1 MSTQLSQ
8 GGLMR
13 DFAARLS
20 ELTYERMD
28 SAAIAAAKDR
38 ILDALGVTC
47 SGLAEPVASVARA
60 SIGDSCG
67 SCTVIGRTIQVSM
80 SDAAFV
86 NAVTGHATL
95 QEDLGGGGHP
105 GTYIVPVVLAVG
117 EEYGRTGEQV
127 LVALAVGYEA
137 ADRMGRAVPPTMHVR
152 GFRSVPAIGVFGAA
166 AAAGMLMHLDTERL
180 AGALDLAAHMVGGLY
195 QPFADG
201 TMEGYFHAGFAARS
215 GIAAAM
221 LADAGAKTSQLSL
234 EGHNG
239 FFNTYGS
246 GPGDSGALL
255 APITRELAL
264 KRVRSKPFPACALN
278 QDTMLMIRAL
288 RPADLHERQIDR
300 LVLRRPAT
308 GLNSF
313 EAPGVANDPPCAN
326 MLQAQMSA
334 KFTAAAALLGRPV
347 TDLAYF
353 RTSFADAEVESLA
366 QRTSLAS
373 SDDAAITLEIHLREG
388 SCLRLNAADVHDMR
402 WDTHA
407 VAEKFRR
414 LAGPVFGNALASIH
428 ESVAQLDTAVDVR
441 ELLRLVRDATPDVSC
456 RS

>member
-1 MSTQLSQ
+1 MSTQPEP

-13 DFAARLS
+13 AFATRLS
-20 ELTYERMD
+20 ELSYDNLDPVT
-28 SAAIAAAKDR
+28 IIAAKDR

-47 SGLAEPVASVARA
+47 NGLAEPVASVARA
-60 SIGDSCG
+60 SVGESRG
-67 SCTVIGRTIQVSM
+67 RCTIVGRSIPAGM
-80 SDAAFV
+80 SDAAFA

-105 GTYIVPVVLAVG
+105 GTYIVPVVLAVA
-117 EEYGRTGEQV
+117 EEYGRSGQQV
-127 LVALAVGYEA
+127 LAALAIGYEA
-137 ADRMGRAVPPTMHVR
+137 ADRMGRAVPPNLHAR
-152 GFRSVPAIGVFGAA
+152 GFRAVPAIGVFGAA
-166 AAAGMLMHLDTERL
+166 AAAAMLMDLDTTRL
-180 AGALDLAAHMVGGLY
+180 ASALDLVAHMAGGLY

-215 GIAAAM
+215 GITAAL
-221 LADAGAKTSQLSL
+221 LARAGARTSPLSL
-234 EGHNG
+234 EGCNG

-246 GPGDSGALL
+246 GLGDAGALL
-255 APITRELAL
+255 APITGELAL
-264 KRVRSKPFPACALN
+264 SRVRSKPFPACALN

-288 RPADLHERQIDR
+288 RPADLHEQQIER

-313 EAPGVANDPPCAN
+313 AAPGVANDPPYAN

-353 RTSFADAEVESLA
+353 RDWFADGEVESLA
-366 QRTSLAS
+366 QRTVLAS
-373 SDDAAITLEIHLREG
+373 NDGEAIVLEIFLREG
-388 SCLRLNAADVHDMR
+388 TCLRLNATDVHDMR

-407 VAEKFRR
+407 VAERFPR
-414 LAGPVFGNALASIH
+414 LAGPVLGNAIASIRDC
-428 ESVAQLDTAVDVR
+428 VAQLDAAADVR
-441 ELLRLVRDATPDVSC
+441 ELLRLVREAAPDLSC
-456 RS
+456 PC

>member
-1 MSTQLSQ
+1 
-8 GGLMR
+8 MR

-28 SAAIAAAKDR
+28 SAATAAAKDR

-60 SIGDSCG
+60 SIGDSRG
-67 SCTVIGRTIQVSM
+67 SCTVIGRTVQVAM

-117 EEYGRTGEQV
+117 EEYGRSGRQV
-127 LVALAVGYEA
+127 LAALAVGYEA
-137 ADRMGRAVPPTMHVR
+137 ADRIGLAVPPTMQAR
-152 GFRSVPAIGVFGAA
+152 GFRAVPAIGVFGAA
-166 AAAGMLMHLDTERL
+166 AAAAVLMDLDTARL
-180 AGALDLAAHMVGGLY
+180 GSALDLAAHSVGGLY

-215 GIAAAM
+215 GITAAM
-221 LADAGAKTSQLSL
+221 LARVGAQTSHLSL
-234 EGHNG
+234 EGRNG
-239 FFNTYGS
+239 FFNTYGA
-246 GPGDSGALL
+246 GPGDADVLL

-264 KRVRSKPFPACALN
+264 SRVRSKPFPACALN

-288 RPADLHERQIDR
+288 RPADLCEQQIER
-300 LVLRRPAT
+300 LLLRRPAT

-313 EAPGVANDPPCAN
+313 DAPGVANDPPYAN

-347 TDLAYF
+347 DKLAYF
-353 RTSFADAEVESLA
+353 QGSFADCEVESLA
-366 QRTSLAS
+366 RRTFLAS
-373 SDDAAITLEIHLREG
+373 SDDGTISLEIDLREG
-388 SCLRLNAADVHDMR
+388 TRLRLNAADVRDMR

-414 LAGPVFGNALASIH
+414 LAGPVLGDTTGSIH
-428 ESVAQLDTAVDVR
+428 DCVEQLDTLADVR
-441 ELLRLVRDATPDVSC
+441 DLLRLLREAVPDLSSVS
-456 RS
+456 